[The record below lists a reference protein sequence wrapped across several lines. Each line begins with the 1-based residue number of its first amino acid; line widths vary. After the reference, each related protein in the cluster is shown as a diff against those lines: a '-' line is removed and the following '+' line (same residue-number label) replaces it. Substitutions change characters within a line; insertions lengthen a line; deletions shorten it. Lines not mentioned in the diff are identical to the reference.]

1 MSVAMARNQ
10 LFYKIHPLR
19 TGSPKVSLNGT
30 HRRGLGWVEA
40 PGEAV
45 EAIEAFGPSAP
56 LAIMERPAT
65 EEVPRVCKTEMLFP
79 SSRQA

>member
-1 MSVAMARNQ
+1 MAMARNQ
-10 LFYKIHPLR
+10 LLYKIHPSR
-19 TGSPKVSLNGT
+19 TGSPKASLNGT

-40 PGEAV
+40 PGEAA

-56 LAIMERPAT
+56 SAIVERPVT